1 MANYKNAE
9 KALRH
14 SQRRRMYNKRN
25 LSMMRTYIKKLR
37 KKINEKA
44 EEKELKELLRKTV
57 AIIDRTI
64 KKGVIKENTGNRYKS
79 RLSIQ
84 VNKAIAESKKQ

>member
-9 KALRH
+9 KALMQ

-37 KKINEKA
+37 KKIESKA
-44 EEKELKELLRKTV
+44 EGDELKELLKTTV
-57 AIIDRTI
+57 AIIDRSV

-79 RLSIQ
+79 RLTIQ
-84 VNKAIAESKKQ
+84 VNKAISEGKK

>member
-9 KALRH
+9 KALRQT
-14 SQRRRMYNKRN
+14 QRRRMYNKRN

-37 KKINEKA
+37 KKIEAKA
-44 EEKELKELLRKTV
+44 EAEEIKELLKQTV
-57 AIIDRTI
+57 AIIDRSV

-79 RLSIQ
+79 RLTIQ
-84 VNKAIAESKKQ
+84 ANKVISESKK

>member
-9 KALRH
+9 KALRQ

-37 KKINEKA
+37 KKIEAKA
-44 EEKELKELLRKTV
+44 EGDELKELLKTTV
-57 AIIDRTI
+57 AIIDRSV

-79 RLSIQ
+79 RLTRQ
-84 VNKAIAESKKQ
+84 VNKAILENKK

>member
-9 KALRH
+9 KALRQT
-14 SQRRRMYNKRN
+14 QRRRMYNKRN

-37 KKINEKA
+37 KKIEAKA
-44 EEKELKELLRKTV
+44 EGDELKELLKTTV
-57 AIIDRTI
+57 AIIDRSV

-79 RLSIQ
+79 RLTKQ
-84 VNKAIAESKKQ
+84 VNKAISEGKR

>member
-9 KALRH
+9 KALRQ

-37 KKINEKA
+37 KKIEAKA
-44 EEKELKELLRKTV
+44 EGDELKELLKTTV
-57 AIIDRTI
+57 AIIDRSV

-79 RLSIQ
+79 RLTMQ
-84 VNKAIAESKKQ
+84 VNKAISEGKK

>member
-9 KALRH
+9 KALRQ

-25 LSMMRTYIKKLR
+25 ISMMRTYIKKLR
-37 KKINEKA
+37 KKI
-44 EEKELKELLRKTV
+44 EERASEEELKDMLRKTV
-57 AIIDRTI
+57 AIIDRTV

-84 VNKAIAESKKQ
+84 VNKAISETKK

>member
-9 KALRH
+9 KALRQ

-25 LSMMRTYIKKLR
+25 ISMMRTYIKKLR
-37 KKINEKA
+37 KKIEERVA
-44 EEKELKELLRKTV
+44 EEELKDMLRKTV
-57 AIIDRTI
+57 AIIDRTV

-84 VNKAIAESKKQ
+84 VNRAISETKK